1 MSMGLSSYAA
11 KMHNLTPSGM
21 KHTTRTLHGESA
33 AFYTASPDKELE
45 GTSQGSGGSPG
56 IWASTVFF
64 VKGIKLFDAEQII
77 AVCLIAVFFV
87 DDGMPEVNNAGEDD
101 QIPEME

>member
-1 MSMGLSSYAA
+1 MENPPHSTPPHLTKNSKAPA
-11 KMHNLTPSGM
+11 KAVVDPLASG
-21 KHTTRTLHGESA
+21 
-33 AFYTASPDKELE
+33 P
-45 GTSQGSGGSPG
+45 
-56 IWASTVFF
+56 STVFF